1 MVEKEFASI
10 KKYISLKKYKKAEII
25 CSRAFKKFPDHSEF
39 HYLMGLIYYA
49 EKRFKNSLKHIKNFL
64 LKNPEN
70 KDGLVSK
77 IYNEMALEKNEE
89 ALKTLFTLKKNFN
102 NNADIFTLI
111 AKNYEVLNKF
121 KKAELYY
128 KNALKVSSTKNNI
141 FNLHNF
147 YLSKH
152 SFKKSLE
159 ILLNCNLLNSDSEIN
174 YKVSQ
179 VYFQLKDFKSSLK
192 YLLKA
197 ELMDKKNA
205 EIKKEIGFIY
215 SILGDEEK
223 SIKFYKYAID
233 LKPDY
238 GFVHFQLSRIDN
250 KIEESELNKL
260 ITSYHQIK
268 DTKKDYIF
276 LGFAIA
282 NYLDEQKKFPKSFE
296 YLKKSND
303 LVRKDLIKNEKWKF
317 EYEKK
322 IFENIKDI
330 YDENIIN
337 DSRSEQTPI
346 FILGLPRSGTTLIE
360 QIISNHSCVFGGGE
374 VSFLQRELFKIF
386 GNLEKEIIKP
396 NISIETLKKIQS
408 SYIKKFNTPKK
419 FFTDKAPINF
429 LYIGFIRT
437 IFPNAKIILCMRNKM
452 DNLLSMF
459 QTVFAEKNY
468 KFSYNI
474 SELKEYYNLY
484 SNLIKFWKEKRISFY
499 ELKYENLILNT
510 ELQIEKILNFLG
522 LEKEN
527 NCITFYKNKRPVQ
540 TASFNQVR
548 KPIYKS
554 SIEKWKNYS
563 EFLEN

>member
-25 CSRAFKKFPDHSEF
+25 CSRAFKKYPDQSEF

-49 EKRFKNSLKHIKNFL
+49 GKRFKSSLKHIEDFL
-64 LKNPEN
+64 IKNPGN
-70 KDGLVSK
+70 KDGLISK
-77 IYNEMALEKNEE
+77 IYNEMALKKNKE
-89 ALKTLFTLKKNFN
+89 ALKTLFALKKNFN
-102 NNADIFTLI
+102 NNSDILTLI
-111 AKNYEVLNKF
+111 AKNYEVINDF
-121 KKAELYY
+121 KEAELYY
-128 KNALKVSSTKNNI
+128 ENALKINSTKNNI
-141 FNLHNF
+141 LNLHNF
-147 YLSKH
+147 YLSKN
-152 SFKKSLE
+152 SFKKSIE
-159 ILLNCNLLNSDSEIN
+159 ILLNCNLLNSDSEISI
-174 YKVSQ
+174 KISQ
-179 VYFQLKDFKSSLK
+179 VYYQLKDFNSSLK
-192 YLLKA
+192 FLLKA
-197 ELMDKKNA
+197 ELMDKENV

-223 SIKFYKYAID
+223 SIKFYKYAIE

-238 GFVHFQLSRIDN
+238 GFVHFQLSRINN

-260 ITSYHQIK
+260 IISYHKMK
-268 DTKKDYIF
+268 DNKKDYIF

-282 NYLDEQKKFPKSFE
+282 NYLDEQKKFAKSFE

-303 LVRKDLIKNEKWKF
+303 LIRQDLMKNEKWKF
-317 EYEKK
+317 QHEKK
-322 IFENIKDI
+322 IFENIKNTF
-330 YDENIIN
+330 DENIIN
-337 DSRSEQTPI
+337 NSRAEQTPI

-360 QIISNHSCVFGGGE
+360 QIISNHSCVFAGGE
-374 VSFLQRELFKIF
+374 VSFLQRELFEIF

-396 NISIETLKKIQS
+396 NISIDSLKKIQL
-408 SYIKKFNTPKK
+408 SYVKKFKTSKK

-437 IFPNAKIILCMRNKM
+437 IFPNAKIILCIRNKL

-474 SELKEYYNLY
+474 SELKEYYDLY
-484 SNLIKFWKEKRISFY
+484 SNLIKFWKEKGINFY
-499 ELKYENLILNT
+499 ELKYENLISNT
-510 ELQIEKILNFLG
+510 ELQIEEILNFLG
-522 LEKEN
+522 LEKEK